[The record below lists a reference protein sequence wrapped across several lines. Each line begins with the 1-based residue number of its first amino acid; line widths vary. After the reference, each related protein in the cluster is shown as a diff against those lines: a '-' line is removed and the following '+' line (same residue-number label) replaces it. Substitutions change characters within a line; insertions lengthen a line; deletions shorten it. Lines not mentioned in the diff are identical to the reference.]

1 MTAAD
6 AGAPRLGGAAAIRRA
21 ADVLAPLEPGARVAL
36 VATSGPVDPARLD
49 RSMALLRSWGL
60 QPVAYPSASARHP
73 RADYLAGDDAV
84 RAGDLST
91 AWCDPSIAAV
101 FCLRGGYGSIRLL
114 DRLDV
119 DRLRSAP
126 PKALFGSSDVTAVHE
141 LWNGRLATPTWFG
154 PMLGTDALLEDAV
167 ATEGL
172 RRAVFEPLPGREYSS
187 PGTETL
193 VAGTATGRVVGG
205 TLSLLRMTLGSA
217 ESDGLDRSGAIVLL
231 EDVTE
236 EPYRLDALLSSLLR
250 AGWFEGVAGIALGSW
265 ESCGDPSEVRAL
277 MLELL
282 GPLGVPLVW
291 DLGFGHC
298 ANAHT
303 LPLGIEATLHADGR
317 PRLVVHG

>member
-1 MTAAD
+1 MTAPD
-6 AGAPRLGGAAAIRRA
+6 PAAAVAEAAAARRGA
-21 ADVLAPLEPGARVAL
+21 EVLAPLSPGDRVAL
-36 VATSGPVDPARLD
+36 VATSGPVDPARLS
-49 RSMALLRSWGL
+49 RSIELLRSWDL
-60 QPVAYPSASARHP
+60 DPVPYPSASARHA

-84 RAGDLST
+84 RAADLEA

-126 PKALFGSSDVTAVHE
+126 PKPLFGSSDVTAVHE
-141 LWNGRLATPTWFG
+141 LWNGRLGTPTWFG
-154 PMLGTDALLEDAV
+154 PMLGTDALLEDAL

-172 RRAVFEPLPGREYSS
+172 RRALFEPLAGREYSA
-187 PGTETL
+187 PGAEAL

-205 TLSLLRMTLGSA
+205 TLSLLRMTIGSA

-250 AGWFEGVAGIALGSW
+250 AGWFDGVAGIALGSW
-265 ESCGDPSEVRAL
+265 ESCGDPSEVQSL

-282 GPLGVPLVW
+282 APLGVPLVW
-291 DLGFGHC
+291 ELGFGHC

-303 LPLGIEATLHADGR
+303 LPLGVEATLHADGR